1 MMIWGGKSTIFL
13 CSGCSIGSQNIT
25 LVFIQMHS
33 TNIQNNFKASHLY
46 YGKLFVYYRNPQ
58 SYSTSCTNPPPP
70 SPPPPSPHHLHPQH
84 QVCEHKYVHNAGGL
98 TGRQICW
105 HVGRPLGKK
114 ALKSTEPMLCM
125 LRYTIQSLPCHVKP
139 IDGHCAYDATTVYG
153 SIVF

>member
-1 MMIWGGKSTIFL
+1 MANYL
-13 CSGCSIGSQNIT
+13 SITGTHSPIPQVAQT
-25 LVFIQMHS
+25 LRPHRLRP
-33 TNIQNNFKASHLY
+33 HH
-46 YGKLFVYYRNPQ
+46 
-58 SYSTSCTNPPPP
+58 
-70 SPPPPSPHHLHPQH
+70 PHHLHPQH
-84 QVCEHKYVHNAGGL
+84 LVCEHKYVHNAGGL